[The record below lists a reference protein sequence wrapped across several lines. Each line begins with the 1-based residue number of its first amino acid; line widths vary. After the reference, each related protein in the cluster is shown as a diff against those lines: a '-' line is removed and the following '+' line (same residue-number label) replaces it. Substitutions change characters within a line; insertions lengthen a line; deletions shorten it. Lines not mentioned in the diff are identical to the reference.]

1 MGSILNFGVTM
12 KMHTSWMCMSHTRE
26 RPFIYSHVQRGLL
39 NFVIYKN
46 IWKASIPYI
55 KYFCIVCNKYFFK
68 CMTYIDILKYEIA
81 LCQRPVHTVLN
92 PFMMNLVWKVFWK
105 SILESNLFS
114 AWSVKSHFQKLP
126 IWRSILRFILEK
138 ININVTFVLN
148 DSDNITIWIFIS
160 ADIQNKSHSI
170 VCKIISQFFSC
181 FTIYKGIIALP

>member
-1 MGSILNFGVTM
+1 
-12 KMHTSWMCMSHTRE
+12 MHTSWMCMSHTRE
-26 RPFIYSHVQRGLL
+26 RPFIYSPVQRGLL

-55 KYFCIVCNKYFFK
+55 KYFCIECNKYFFK
-68 CMTYIDILKYEIA
+68 CMTYREILKYEIA

-92 PFMMNLVWKVFWK
+92 PFMMSLVWKYVWK
-105 SILESNLFS
+105 SILESNLIS

-170 VCKIISQFFSC
+170 VCKIISQFLSC